1 MYADIQKTH
10 EDIVE
15 TEEPEILVPEAKSLK
30 RWAQEMMADM
40 RGKGEDANRKKISKL
55 VKEYNIYKKSKLQ
68 NFRFSPVKASSQFSK
83 FFQGISHLFMF
94 VLLQR

>member
-1 MYADIQKTH
+1 MNIQKIQEDNVASDVH
-10 EDIVE
+10 EVPE
-15 TEEPEILVPEAKSLK
+15 TETESLP
-30 RWAQEMMADM
+30 RWAKKIMENI
-40 RGKGEDANRKKISKL
+40 RGKGEHANRDKISKL
-55 VKEYNIYKKSKLQ
+55 VREYNAYKKSKLQ